1 MKLAACPKFRLSAT
15 PLLEVAR
22 NLCKYC
28 KGIFSKKVL
37 RQVILFL
44 AAIVQQNLKGGEKQ
58 RVQETLLLSKKLSEE
73 DSLTRLFLC
82 YLDRK

>member
-1 MKLAACPKFRLSAT
+1 MKLAACPKFRLSAK

-44 AAIVQQNLKGGEKQ
+44 AAIVQQNLKGGEKTEGAGNVIT
-58 RVQETLLLSKKLSEE
+58 VQEAQ
-73 DSLTRLFLC
+73 
-82 YLDRK
+82 